1 VVAGLD
7 SPHYHIQIPIRVAR
21 CLITTDLIL
30 DSRLALFHRSERWLA
45 VADLHYGYEISQR
58 QRGYL
63 FPFWGMQTIEDRL
76 RELVRDYEP
85 ASLILVGDIVHSGVV
100 ESEAMRFLADLARLG
115 PDLFLVRG
123 NHDRGL
129 RQLNLQNS
137 IVVGSYLFHHG
148 HFLADCDPN
157 TVQIVGHFHPSWM
170 FADDAG
176 NRLRLP
182 ALVRVDNQIVLP
194 AFSPWAAGGRLTLQT
209 DGELWVCSK
218 NRVFRVPGETKTMT
232 NDR

>member
-1 VVAGLD
+1 
-7 SPHYHIQIPIRVAR
+7 VAR

-45 VADLHYGYEISQR
+45 LADLHYGYEISQR

-63 FPFWGMQTIEDRL
+63 LPFWGMQTTEDRL

-129 RQLNLQNS
+129 RQLNLQTP
-137 IVVGSYLFHHG
+137 L
-148 HFLADCDPN
+148 
-157 TVQIVGHFHPSWM
+157 
-170 FADDAG
+170 
-176 NRLRLP
+176 
-182 ALVRVDNQIVLP
+182 
-194 AFSPWAAGGRLTLQT
+194 
-209 DGELWVCSK
+209 
-218 NRVFRVPGETKTMT
+218 
-232 NDR
+232 